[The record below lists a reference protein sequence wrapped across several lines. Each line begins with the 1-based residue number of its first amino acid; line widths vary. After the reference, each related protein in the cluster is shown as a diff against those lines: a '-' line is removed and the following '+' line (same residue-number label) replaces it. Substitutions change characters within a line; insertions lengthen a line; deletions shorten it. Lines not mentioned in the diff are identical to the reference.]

1 MVKDTIGA
9 DISKDHL
16 DARRL
21 IDVEPKGRG
30 HDR

>member
-1 MVKDTIGA
+1 MMKDTIGA

-16 DARRL
+16 EARRL
-21 IDVEPKGRG
+21 IDVERNGRG